1 MTISPTLEVNV
12 SALRSN
18 YRLLKNQHAGNS
30 IAAVVKANAYGL
42 GVGEVGV
49 ALWADG
55 CRDFFVA
62 TLEEGIELRKILPEV
77 RIGVFQ
83 GLFAGEEQEFSYH
96 RLVPVLN
103 DISQIERFV
112 KSELRHTSKQI
123 MVHVDTGM
131 TRLGLSETDLKN
143 PVVAKLQ
150 SFNQVLLL
158 SHLAC
163 ANTPAHPK
171 NSEQLERFNAALKY
185 FPDAKTSLANSAGI
199 FLPPEFHC
207 DIARPGC
214 ALYGINPGEEKNPMQ
229 HVATLSAPILQ
240 IRELDREETV
250 GYGATAPASR
260 GSRIAIVALG
270 YADGYFRSLS
280 NQGFAYVA
288 GHKVPLLGRVSM
300 DMVALDVSAIPERE
314 IGENSRAE
322 FINELQMVDDIAAQ
336 CGTIGYEIFTR
347 IGRRIK
353 RVYK

>member
-1 MTISPTLEVNV
+1 MTLFPTLEVNV
-12 SALRSN
+12 SALRAN
-18 YRLLKNQHAGNS
+18 YRLLKNYHAKNS

-42 GVGEVGV
+42 GVGEVGL
-49 ALWADG
+49 ALWAEG

-62 TLEEGIELRKILPEV
+62 TLEEGIDLRAILPEV

-96 RLVPVLN
+96 RLAPVLN
-103 DISQIERFV
+103 DISQVERFV
-112 KSELRHTSKQI
+112 KSELRLTCKNI

-131 TRLGLSETDLKN
+131 TRLGLSAADLEN
-143 PVVAKLQ
+143 PIIAKLQ
-150 SFNQVLLL
+150 GFGPVTVL

-163 ANTPAHPK
+163 ANTPNHPK
-171 NSEQLERFNAALKY
+171 NAEQLARFQSALSY
-185 FPDAKTSLANSAGI
+185 FPDAKASLANSAGV
-199 FLPPEFHC
+199 FLPLEFHF

-214 ALYGINPGEEKNPMQ
+214 ALYGINPTEGKNPMQ

-250 GYGATAPASR
+250 GYGATAPASI

-270 YADGYFRSLS
+270 YADGYFRMLGG
-280 NQGFAYVA
+280 QGVAYVA
-288 GHKVPLLGRVSM
+288 GHKAPLLGRVSM
-300 DMVALDVSAIPERE
+300 DMVAIDVSAIPQKE
-314 IGENSRAE
+314 ISENIRAE
-322 FINELQMVDDIAAQ
+322 FINELQTVDDIAAQ

-347 IGRRIK
+347 IGRRVK